1 METSSIVPEQQ
12 DEEKVDEL
20 LRETELPAEIAIVLK
35 EFKEDHSGTPSLYL
49 SFQLKPDVALDSKTV
64 TRISSF
70 ITDFQLKLLANGLSR
85 IPYAYL
91 DEAA

>member
-1 METSSIVPEQQ
+1 METPSIVPEQQ